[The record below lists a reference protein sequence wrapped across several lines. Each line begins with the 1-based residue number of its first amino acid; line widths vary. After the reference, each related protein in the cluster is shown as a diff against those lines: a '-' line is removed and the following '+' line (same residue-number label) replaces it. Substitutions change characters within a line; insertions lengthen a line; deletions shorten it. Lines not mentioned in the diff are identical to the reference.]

1 MNAHLLQ
8 HLSPSLQK
16 AVLKNVQDAMDEDLG
31 TEGFAN
37 ESLSTEGIASG
48 DLTAQLVPQ
57 NQTISATIISREA
70 AVICGIPWVDTCFD
84 KIDSGTLIT
93 WKVKEGESVKPN
105 QVLCQIKGNA
115 RSILTAERCA
125 LNFLQSLSATAT
137 ITKHFVDAIK
147 GTNAKILDTR
157 KTIPG
162 MRLAQKYAVTIGGG
176 CNQRLGLYDGI
187 LIKENHIA
195 AAGSIAQVLKEAGKI
210 NPNTSIQIE
219 VENLQELSE
228 ALQAGAKLILLDN
241 FDCKTLMESV
251 KLNAGRAILEA
262 SGGIS
267 IENVREIALTGVDR
281 ISIGSLTKNIAAID
295 LSLRFNY

>member
-1 MNAHLLQ
+1 
-8 HLSPSLQK
+8 
-16 AVLKNVQDAMDEDLG
+16 MDEDLG